1 MTDPSPS
8 QEASARN
15 PVSTMPPSSSSPD
28 KPIERRRLHGSLGT
42 GAIVLMVLAAAA
54 PLSVIGGQVPL
65 GFMIGNGVGVPSMF
79 VLAATIL
86 LLFAVGFTHMTK
98 FIPKTG
104 AFFIYISFGL
114 AKPPGLA
121 AAYLSIFSYLCIE
134 VGLVGYLG
142 SAASESIRSVGGP
155 EIPWWFFALGALAVV
170 AAVGLRNIDL
180 SSKVLAVLLVAEI
193 AIVLIIVFAIIV
205 TGGDSGLSAAP
216 FEASHILSGSPSL
229 GLMFALAAFLGFE
242 STAIFRDEA
251 KQPNKTIPR
260 ATYLAVILVGLFY
273 TLSSWAMVVA
283 WGPDNIVAMATQYP
297 ATLIMETANRY
308 LGPVAVVII
317 NVLLFTSVIAA
328 SLSFHNVV
336 TRYLHSLGSHGFLP
350 RSISE
355 VDNRHNSPR
364 LASLLTSG
372 VALTA
377 ILLAGLFGLDGATQ
391 VLAWTSGMATFGI
404 AFLMAVTALAVVVF
418 FLRTRFDRNIW
429 KTLIAPVL
437 GFAGLA
443 ITAYL
448 IVSNFPLLVGDLGAD
463 GTPQFGS
470 TSVLLLLLL
479 VPMPLFGLCQ
489 ALWMRRRNR
498 SLYAAITDVED
509 DAA

>member
-1 MTDPSPS
+1 MRSS
-8 QEASARN
+8 YSSE
-15 PVSTMPPSSSSPD
+15 PV
-28 KPIERRRLHGSLGT
+28 ERRRLHGSLGT

-79 VLAATIL
+79 VLAAAIL

-98 FIPKTG
+98 FIRKTG

-114 AKPPGLA
+114 SKPLGLA

-142 SAASESIRSVGGP
+142 SAASQSIRSAGGP
-155 EIPWWFFALGALAVV
+155 DIPWWFFALGALAVV

-193 AIVLIIVFAIIV
+193 AIVLIIVLAVLV

-216 FEASHILSGSPSL
+216 FEPSHILSGSPSL

-260 ATYLAVILVGLFY
+260 ATYLAVIMVGLFY
-273 TLSSWAMVVA
+273 TLSSWALVVA

-297 ATLIMETANRY
+297 ATLIMETASRY

-317 NVLLFTSVIAA
+317 NVLIFTSVIAA

-336 TRYLHSLGSHGFLP
+336 TRYLHSLASHGFLP

-364 LASLLTSG
+364 LASLITSG
-372 VALTA
+372 VALSA
-377 ILLAGLFGLDGATQ
+377 ILLAGLLGLNGATQ
-391 VLAWTSGMATFGI
+391 VLAWTSGMATFGV
-404 AFLMAVTALAVVVF
+404 AFLMAVTALAVIVF
-418 FLRTRFDRNIW
+418 FLRTRLDRNIW
-429 KTLIAPVL
+429 KTLIAPIL
-437 GFAGLA
+437 GFVGLA
-443 ITAYL
+443 ISAYL
-448 IVSNFPLLVGDLGAD
+448 IVSNFPLLVGDVGAD
-463 GTPQFGS
+463 GTPQFGFI
-470 TSVLLLLLL
+470 SVLLLLSL

-489 ALWMRRRNR
+489 ALWLRRKNK

-509 DAA
+509 DAAQVKTPDQRRQA